1 MQNQI
6 RLLLLALIALSTF
19 ACDEESASECPGG
32 IIAMVVQVTDGDTV
46 KVDLFAEKIRLL
58 GIEAPETNFTNA
70 AECPGVWEEMSLED
84 QSAYNQTC
92 CYGDQSKAML
102 QFLLPQG
109 TDICLVNPE
118 GGDLVKGVYGRY
130 LADIYLLDGTW
141 INGKQVTGGY
151 ARANSGF
158 PHPIR
163 SEELKGLE
171 GLGSLNGAG
180 LWGYCASM
188 EEGEGPCE

>member
-1 MQNQI
+1 MK
-6 RLLLLALIALSTF
+6 RLLQHTLLALIAATSF
-19 ACDEESASECPGG
+19 ACDEAAVSECPGG
-32 IIAMVVQVTDGDTV
+32 TLAMVVQVTDGDTV
-46 KVDLFAEKIRLL
+46 KVSTLAEKVRLL

-70 AECPGVWEEMSLED
+70 SDCPAVWEEMSLED
-84 QSAYNQTC
+84 QSSYNETC
-92 CYGDQSKAML
+92 CYGDQSKEML

-109 TDICLVNPE
+109 IDICLVNPN
-118 GGDLVKGVYGRY
+118 GGDLEKGVYGRY

-141 INGKQVTGGY
+141 INGKQVAGGY

-158 PHPIR
+158 PHPTR

-171 GLGSLNGAG
+171 GLGALNGAG
-180 LWGYCASM
+180 LWGYCSVA